1 MSEITHELVSFLSD
15 QLHSQ
20 QKLTGETDLIEQQL
34 LDSLLIMDV
43 ISFVEGRFRVRLGPA
58 DVSPSN
64 FQTLSR
70 LAGLVGE
77 RMRVA

>member
-1 MSEITHELVSFLSD
+1 MSEITHELISFIAPQIPSPE
-15 QLHSQ
+15 QL
-20 QKLTGETDLIEQQL
+20 TAETDLIEQHL

-43 ISFVEGRFRVRLGPA
+43 ISFVEGRFQVRLGAA

-64 FQTLSR
+64 FQTVSR

>member
-1 MSEITHELVSFLSD
+1 MSEITHELISFLSN
-15 QLHSQ
+15 QLPAQ
-20 QKLTGETDLIEQQL
+20 PRLTADTDLIEQQL

-43 ISFVEGRFRVRLGPA
+43 ISFVEGRFRVRLGAA

>member
-1 MSEITHELVSFLSD
+1 MSEITHELISFLSN
-15 QLHSQ
+15 QLPAQ
-20 QKLTGETDLIEQQL
+20 PRLTADTDLIETQL

-43 ISFVEGRFRVRLGPA
+43 ISFVEGRFRVRLGAA